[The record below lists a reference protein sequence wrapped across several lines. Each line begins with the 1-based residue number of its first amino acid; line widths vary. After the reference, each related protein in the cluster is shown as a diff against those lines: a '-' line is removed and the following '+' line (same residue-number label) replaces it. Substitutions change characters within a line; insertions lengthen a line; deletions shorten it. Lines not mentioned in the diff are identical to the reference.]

1 VATAPPH
8 EHATETRPTT
18 RGPPQSADTRDR
30 STDSRLLTRSLA
42 AIDLVKSKAPKQKGR
57 SRSHCKDAS
66 RTLQLRRHLS
76 ARLDPRTPRPIAAGS
91 ARSHALPRRDRRGN
105 RGARLSPPVFR
116 DTRAA
121 GSPPR
126 PPWLDVPRQSRR
138 GRAEGLSGTGGS
150 SPGAQSRTAETSAP
164 GPREGAPPGY
174 LRPHAGT
181 RRRRHSAPPPLLMR
195 SHWTPFLLARKGVH
209 ATAVCGVMHRALSAT
224 APRCRIGA
232 AAALSLTARVWC
244 CSWLRLP

>member
-1 VATAPPH
+1 MSTPQKP
-8 EHATETRPTT
+8 
-18 RGPPQSADTRDR
+18 GPPREGQSADTRDR

-42 AIDLVKSKAPKQKGR
+42 AMIWSKARLRNKKAEVVRTAKTRLGLCSCEGIFPPR
-57 SRSHCKDAS
+57 SSNTANCS
-66 RTLQLRRHLS
+66 RKCFV
-76 ARLDPRTPRPIAAGS
+76 
-91 ARSHALPRRDRRGN
+91 HALPRRDRRGN